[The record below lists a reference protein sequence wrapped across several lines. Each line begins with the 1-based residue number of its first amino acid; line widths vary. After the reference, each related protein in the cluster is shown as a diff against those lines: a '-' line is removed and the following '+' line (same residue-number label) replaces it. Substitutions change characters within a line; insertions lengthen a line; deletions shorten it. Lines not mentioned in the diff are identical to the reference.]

1 MAKALKGITRIEYEG
16 EPTRGWM
23 VRICRDGV
31 RQQKFYGDKAFGGKN
46 KALAL
51 AKECYADW
59 LAKAPPIKST
69 RDLLTTRNT
78 SGVVGVHLVRNLDSR
93 WENAESFG
101 YCASWITDDGVRQK
115 ISFAWKRYGKKK
127 AFELACFAREKQ
139 IHERDK
145 VLALFEKAG
154 GKVTKAKPSAKV
166 SAASKKA
173 AKPVTKAKAV
183 SKAKPSKAK
192 PTKKKAAR

>member
-31 RQQKFYGDKAFGGKN
+31 RQQKFFGDRAYGGKT
-46 KALAL
+46 KSLAV

-69 RDLLTTRNT
+69 RDQLTSRNS

-101 YCASWITDDGVRQK
+101 YCASWITEDGVRQK
-115 ISFAWKRYGKKK
+115 ISFAWKRYGKKN
-127 AFELACFAREKQ
+127 AWELACFARKNQ
-139 IHERDK
+139 IPERDK
-145 VLALFEKAG
+145 VLAMFEKSKARETSA
-154 GKVTKAKPSAKV
+154 KSKAKAKTATV
-166 SAASKKA
+166 SKKKAKAPAKKKA
-173 AKPVTKAKAV
+173 AK
-183 SKAKPSKAK
+183 
-192 PTKKKAAR
+192 